1 MVKAALLVGIN
12 YYNTPYQL
20 NGCISD
26 IVNMRNML
34 IDAYGYKAEN
44 IVILHD
50 SADPKI
56 IKANGLP
63 TGINILN
70 NLYALAMK
78 SGGLEE
84 IWFHYSGHGAQ
95 IRDTNGDEA
104 SGMDD
109 VIVPCDFQG
118 RGFLVDDELYRFINL
133 IKCRAVLLFDSCHSG
148 TVCDLPWSFECKP
161 TSYLKTKN
169 NKFALKNQNVYMFSG
184 CKDNQTSADTYNTK
198 TKSYVGAFSNAFMEE
213 LRATGHSI
221 PLVTLHRN
229 VCINLAK
236 SGYSQI
242 PIFSSSNSNPVY
254 ILSRASVVVP
264 VSKPST
270 VAKPSTMSKPN
281 TGRKA
286 MISMQF

>member
-12 YYNTPYQL
+12 YYNTPYRL
-20 NGCISD
+20 NGCIED

-34 IDAYGYKAEN
+34 IDAYGYKAAD

-50 SADPKI
+50 STDPKV

-70 NLYALAMK
+70 YLYALALK

-84 IWFHYSGHGAQ
+84 VWFHYSGHGAQ

-104 SGMDD
+104 SGFDD
-109 VIVPCDFQG
+109 VIVPSDFQG
-118 RGFLVDDELYRFINL
+118 RGFLVDDDLYRFINL

-161 TSYLKTKN
+161 ASYLKTKN
-169 NKFALKNQNVYMFSG
+169 NKYTLKNQNVYMFSG
-184 CKDNQTSADTYNTK
+184 CKDDQTSADTYDSTTK
-198 TKSYVGAFSNAFMEE
+198 TYVGAFSRAFMEE
-213 LRATGHSI
+213 LRASGHSL

-236 SGYSQI
+236 NGYSQI
-242 PIFSSSNSNPVY
+242 PIFSSSNPNPIYV
-254 ILSRASVVVP
+254 LSKTSSPSVNTTV

-270 VAKPSTMSKPN
+270 PA
-281 TGRKA
+281 RKA
-286 MISMQF
+286 IICMRF